1 MACDAATLEAILSAD
16 KLPQL
21 SDRDR
26 LMCLASVYGTSAG
39 LTGQQALDLA
49 YQDGLAKLSD
59 RELEEVFLSVI
70 C

>member
-1 MACDAATLEAILSAD
+1 MACDAATLEALLSAD

-26 LMCLASVYGTSAG
+26 LMCLASVYGQAAG
-39 LTGQQALDLA
+39 LTAQQAMNLA
-49 YQDGLAKLSD
+49 YQNGLSKLSD
-59 RELEEVFLSVI
+59 RDLDEAFLAII